1 MRVAF
6 LFTVVRCARQNST
19 FAVFGLG
26 GVTEEVRDFML
37 RCVQG
42 LTQGAVF
49 ATQIVVS
56 LLGAN
61 EFRFQAEEFVH
72 DRFSVC
78 LRLLELFFERQF
90 HVVKVGF

>member
-6 LFTVVRCARQNST
+6 LFTVVRRARQNST
-19 FAVFGLG
+19 FAVVGLG
-26 GVTEEVRDFML
+26 SVTEEVRDFML
-37 RCVQG
+37 RRVQG

-78 LRLLELFFERQF
+78 LRLLELFFEQQF